1 VAVSAGPCGTADVF
15 SGFQYEG
22 NPKSTQVLLDDNEMP
37 TREKKAMPCLGVP
50 VGETLLVY
58 QRNNL

>member
-22 NPKSTQVLLDDNEMP
+22 NHKSTKAVLDDNEMP
-37 TREKKAMPCLGVP
+37 TREKKAVPGLGVQ

-58 QRNNL
+58 

>member
-1 VAVSAGPCGTADVF
+1 VAISAGPCGTADAF

-22 NPKSTQVLLDDNEMP
+22 NHKSTKAVLDDNEML
-37 TREKKAMPCLGVP
+37 TWEKKAMPCLGVP

-58 QRNNL
+58 